1 MHRVFI
7 GPLRNINPW
16 LRKFVFSRVIET
28 HFHKMS
34 VETPSNSVYVIGM
47 ETQKRQFEALENAI
61 VRFISNMPEK
71 DKNKILRKIKTRKN
85 KIHF

>member
-1 MHRVFI
+1 MKPI
-7 GPLRNINPW
+7 ANPKNNVESW
-16 LRKFVFSRVIET
+16 VNAI
-28 HFHKMS
+28 HKMS

-47 ETQKRQFEALENAI
+47 EKQKRQFEALENAI

-85 KIHF
+85 KIDF